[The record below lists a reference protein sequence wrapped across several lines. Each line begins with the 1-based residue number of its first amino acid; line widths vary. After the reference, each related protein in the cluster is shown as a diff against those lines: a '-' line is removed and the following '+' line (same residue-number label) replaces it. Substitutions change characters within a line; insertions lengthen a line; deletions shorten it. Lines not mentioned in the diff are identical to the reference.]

1 MPAPPKIAPPD
12 KPQQPAP
19 EGRAENS
26 VRERK
31 QRQPGNEMEKA
42 PPEQL
47 SRAVNGRRAGAQRQT
62 ETETQER
69 HRVGKKTLAQIGD
82 GQHNDEAGENRPF
95 EPDGSQ
101 SKHCIAGSK
110 KDSRK
115 KLDKRIEHGDFFLAI
130 AAAAPKQQPAQHGN
144 VVEGLDGSPAL
155 RAARARADDGLLGGD
170 PDNAHVQKAANDQAE
185 QKAEGHLHET
195 TVP

>member
-1 MPAPPKIAPPD
+1 LSAPPKVAAPD

-19 EGRAENS
+19 EGRAENR

-31 QRQPGNEMEKA
+31 QRQPGDEMEKA

-47 SRAVNGRRAGAQRQT
+47 SRPIDGRRAGAQRQT

-95 EPDGSQ
+95 ETGGSQ
-101 SKHCIAGSK
+101 SEGCIAGGK

-115 KLDKRIEHGDFFLAI
+115 KLDKGIERGDFFLAI

-144 VVEGLDGSPAL
+144 VVVGLERSPAL
-155 RAARARADDGLLGGD
+155 GAARARADNGLLGRN
-170 PDNAHVQKAANDQAE
+170 PDNAHV
-185 QKAEGHLHET
+185 
-195 TVP
+195 